1 MPSQHEPAFA
11 FQERQAGA
19 RGETRFPPFPGV
31 SQRQRRNR
39 RSLLGVALPAVAGS
53 MLWVVPMLWSPSGF
67 FAFISFATVAAAI
80 IALTFMGGALLHSW
94 WALLAVPAAW
104 VLGETLTSVA
114 VSTALYGL
122 GWLTDTFNGALFWP
136 LTGLVIALE
145 AAPVLACASLGVL
158 YGKWLRRQGLWH

>member
-1 MPSQHEPAFA
+1 VRSQQEPAFG
-11 FQERQAGA
+11 FQDRRAKA
-19 RGETRFPPFPGV
+19 RREARLPPSPAT
-31 SQRQRRNR
+31 SQRQRQTRLP
-39 RSLLGVALPAVAGS
+39 LLGIALPAVAGS
-53 MLWVVPMLWSPSGF
+53 LFWLVPMLWSPSGF
-67 FAFISFATVAAAI
+67 FAFIPFAIIAAAI
-80 IALTFMGGALLHSW
+80 IALTFMGGVLLHSW

-114 VSTALYGL
+114 VSTALYGV

-158 YGKWLRRQGLWH
+158 YSKWLRRQGLWR